1 MTIMACPVRES
12 HEMMCQWDSSSIL
25 FALKFPLRLAGVKLS
40 INQVWNPRMKLSKD
54 KINNSP
60 SPMRRGFVVGSEYK
74 LETFWLRSQLK
85 RNIVSIKWQNNW
97 TEKKNNP
104 E

>member
-1 MTIMACPVRES
+1 
-12 HEMMCQWDSSSIL
+12 
-25 FALKFPLRLAGVKLS
+25 
-40 INQVWNPRMKLSKD
+40 
-54 KINNSP
+54 
-60 SPMRRGFVVGSEYK
+60 MRRGFVVGSEYK

>member
-1 MTIMACPVRES
+1 
-12 HEMMCQWDSSSIL
+12 
-25 FALKFPLRLAGVKLS
+25 
-40 INQVWNPRMKLSKD
+40 
-54 KINNSP
+54 
-60 SPMRRGFVVGSEYK
+60 MRRGFVVGSENK